1 MEVRSEDIVHSK
13 FLIYDFFYYMEKQFI
28 TNKFRYLRTA
38 DFCCHRNK
46 RVVLFL

>member
-28 TNKFRYLRTA
+28 QINSGI
-38 DFCCHRNK
+38 
-46 RVVLFL
+46 